1 MKGARLVAFAAV
13 AVAAVFAACA
23 GQKPPPPAPPA
34 APTPEPPPA
43 IPTAVPAPEPRPAPP
58 VPPPTGFLNGTVT
71 YTQRMALTPQ
81 AEVQVELR
89 DVSAQDAASTSTL
102 IAKQLIATP
111 GQVPIPFSLEYDAT
125 KIRGGRTYAI
135 SARIVDRGQLQFITE
150 ARIPVLTGAAQGPI
164 EIVVVPVR

>member
-34 APTPEPPPA
+34 APIPEPPPA

-89 DVSAQDAASTSTL
+89 DVSAQDAASTL

-111 GQVPIPFSLEYDAT
+111 GQVPIPFSLEYDTT

-150 ARIPVLTGAAQGPI
+150 ARIPVLTGPAQGPI

>member
-1 MKGARLVAFAAV
+1 MKRAGLVAIAAV
-13 AVAAVFAACA
+13 IVAAVFASCA

-34 APTPEPPPA
+34 APTPEAPPA
-43 IPTAVPAPEPRPAPP
+43 IPTAVPAPAPRPAPP

-89 DVSAQDAASTSTL
+89 DASAPDAASTL
-102 IAKQLIATP
+102 IAKQVIATP
-111 GQVPIPFSLEYDAT
+111 GQVPIPFSLEYDTT

-135 SARIVDRGQLQFITE
+135 SARIVDRGQLQFITD

>member
-1 MKGARLVAFAAV
+1 MTHFLRPLVLVVSVARIVAPQAAL
-13 AVAAVFAACA
+13 AQA
-23 GQKPPPPAPPA
+23 APPA

-43 IPTAVPAPEPRPAPP
+43 IPTAVPAPAPRPAPP

-71 YTQRMALTPQ
+71 YAQRMALTPQ

-89 DVSAQDAASTSTL
+89 DVSPQDAASTL
-102 IAKQLIATP
+102 IAKQVIATP
-111 GQVPIPFSLEYDAT
+111 GQVPIPFSLEYDTT

-135 SARIVDRGQLQFITE
+135 SARIVDRGQLQFITD

>member
-1 MKGARLVAFAAV
+1 MKRAGLVAFAAV
-13 AVAAVFAACA
+13 VVAAAFASCA
-23 GQKPPPPAPPA
+23 GPKPPPPAPA
-34 APTPEPPPA
+34 VAPTPEAPPA
-43 IPTAVPAPEPRPAPP
+43 IPTAIPAPEPRPAP

-89 DVSAQDAASTSTL
+89 DVSAPDDASTL
-102 IAKQLIATP
+102 IAKQVIATP
-111 GQVPIPFSLEYDAT
+111 GQVPIPFSLEYDTT

-135 SARIVDRGQLQFITE
+135 SARIVDRGQLQFITDT
-150 ARIPVLTGAAQGPI
+150 RIPVLTGAAQGPI

>member
-1 MKGARLVAFAAV
+1 MKRAGLVVFAAV
-13 AVAAVFAACA
+13 VVAAAFAACA
-23 GQKPPPPAPPA
+23 GPKPPPPAPPA
-34 APTPEPPPA
+34 APTPEAPPA

-89 DVSAQDAASTSTL
+89 DVSVQDAASTL
-102 IAKQLIATP
+102 IAKQVIATP

-135 SARIVDRGQLQFITE
+135 SARIVDRGQLQFITDT
-150 ARIPVLTGAAQGPI
+150 RIPVLTGAAQGPI

>member
-1 MKGARLVAFAAV
+1 MKRAGVLALAAV
-13 AVAAVFAACA
+13 IVAAVFAACA

-34 APTPEPPPA
+34 APTPEAPPA
-43 IPTAVPAPEPRPAPP
+43 IPTAVPAPAPRPAPP

-89 DVSAQDAASTSTL
+89 DVSAQDDASTL

-111 GQVPIPFSLEYDAT
+111 GQVPIPFSLEYDTT

-135 SARIVDRGQLQFITE
+135 SARIVDRGQLQFITDT
-150 ARIPVLTGAAQGPI
+150 RIPVLTGAAQGPI